1 MVMNGIEADGRAGRM
16 YAACE
21 EAPLMPADMAP
32 RSERS
37 VVSFVLLECA
47 LSIPFW
53 GIGALAQAHV
63 IPDQV
68 LFRAAWSLTPMM
80 AASILV
86 YRESKAAGVKDL
98 FRRIVDY
105 SR

>member
-1 MVMNGIEADGRAGRM
+1 
-16 YAACE
+16 
-21 EAPLMPADMAP
+21 MPADMAP

-47 LSIPFW
+47 LSVPFW

-68 LFRAAWSLTPMM
+68 LFRASWSLTPMM
-80 AASILV
+80 AAAILV
-86 YRESKAAGVKDL
+86 YREDGAAAVRQL
-98 FRRIVDY
+98 VRRIVDY
-105 SR
+105 W